1 MVKFVG
7 GTTESENVSYELS
20 CTESDINFMLQN
32 AIRSAERQGGITSM
46 VSSYTHG
53 IVHLPVIN
61 DDKEKD
67 DVFVNLNQLL
77 WWKIKKS

>member
-1 MVKFVG
+1 
-7 GTTESENVSYELS
+7 
-20 CTESDINFMLQN
+20 
-32 AIRSAERQGGITSM
+32 M